1 MATNARRA
9 TAADN
14 RPRTGWRKFI
24 YTGGSLDTFFI
35 MTLLLLLAIGLIC
48 LFSASYVYADYYDGD
63 SYFYIKKQALF
74 AVIGLVAMFG
84 VSCIDY
90 HVLHKFTWIVMG
102 ISLFLL
108 VLVLFLPAPTGIHR
122 WINLPLVG
130 GFQPSELA
138 KFAIILSFAHLIS
151 INHKQMK
158 KFTVG
163 YVPFVLILGVTA
175 VLIIAEPH
183 LSGTILVVAIGGIMM
198 FVGGT
203 RVGYLA
209 ATVGLAVGAVVLM
222 VGVLGYEAD
231 RIMVWQDPIAV
242 YNSGAE
248 GRDLAWQTVQ
258 SLYAIGS
265 GGLMGLGL
273 GNSREKHLFLPE
285 PQNDFIFSIVCEELG
300 FVGAAIIN
308 QTQVDVYADGCWQ
321 QDAPAEEVMVLHTL
335 VISPKQAGKGF
346 GKTFVH
352 FYEQYALENGCRFL
366 RMDTNVK
373 NVHARKIYAK
383 LGYREAGVV
392 PCIFNGIEGVQL
404 VLLEKKL

>member
-300 FVGAAIIN
+300 FVGAAIIIILFALL
-308 QTQVDVYADGCWQ
+308 VWRGI
-321 QDAPAEEVMVLHTL
+321 VL
-335 VISPKQAGKGF
+335 SMRARDKF
-346 GKTFVH
+346 GAMLAV
-352 FYEQYALENGCRFL
+352 
-366 RMDTNVK
+366 
-373 NVHARKIYAK
+373 
-383 LGYREAGVV
+383 
-392 PCIFNGIEGVQL
+392 GICAQIGVQVVL
-404 VLLEKKL
+404 NIAVVSNLMPNTGIGLPFFSYGGSSMMMLLMQMGVLLSVSRQARNTSQG